1 MPFKDPEK
9 WSKYNRLYK
18 ARWRKERAKNM
29 PGVRI
34 FVCPRFP
41 FLTFGQ
47 VKFQGGF
54 LITNEKDV
62 VDQVLQHPD
71 YMKFIF
77 PLAVDSDLTP
87 TPSLESLEEE

>member
-1 MPFKDPEK
+1 MPYKDPEK
-9 WSKYNRLYK
+9 RRKYNMLYK
-18 ARWRKERAKNM
+18 QRWRKERARNI

-34 FVCPRFP
+34 FLCPRFP
-41 FLTFGQ
+41 VLGFGS
-47 VKFQGGF
+47 VRFQGGF

-77 PLAVDSDLTP
+77 PLAVDSDLLP
-87 TPSLESLEEE
+87 APSDEYDE